1 MISNVIACAVTPT
14 VVVGIVAWRYYSPT
28 QSRKR
33 LIREARQMVASLR
46 DIRPTWRAEDHPAV
60 YRVERYD
67 QMECLACMGSGEE
80 RFKVACRLCDGRGY
94 LDAHHRDLTLAE
106 RRR

>member
-1 MISNVIACAVTPT
+1 MIAAIAAASPLALAAGLLV
-14 VVVGIVAWRYYSPT
+14 WRYSPT
-28 QSRKR
+28 QSRRR
-33 LIREARQMVASLR
+33 LVREARQIVATLR
-46 DIRPTWRAEDHPAV
+46 DVRPTVKPELHPGV
-60 YRVERYD
+60 YRVEHFD